1 MREKGSDSV
10 PFDVIVASGPNAA
23 LPHYHSGDRALR
35 EGEPIVIDMG
45 ARVDGYCSDLSRT
58 VCLGKEDA
66 RFAKVYDLVLGAQ
79 LTAIATIEA
88 GMSGDSADG
97 MARTVIEQGG
107 YGEEFGHGLGHG
119 VGLAP
124 HELPRLG
131 RGSPDVLQDCMV
143 FTVEPGVYISGW
155 GGVRIED
162 VVVLEQ
168 GRARVLSRARKAA

>member
-1 MREKGSDSV
+1 
-10 PFDVIVASGPNAA
+10 
-23 LPHYHSGDRALR
+23 LR
-35 EGEPIVIDMG
+35 EGEPIVVDMG
-45 ARVDGYCSDLSRT
+45 AHVDGYCSDISRT
-58 VCLGKEDA
+58 ICLGEEDD

-107 YGEEFGHGLGHG
+107 HGEGFGHGLGHG

-131 RGSPDVLQDCMV
+131 RGSTDVLQDGMV
-143 FTVEPGVYISGW
+143 FTVEPGIYISGW

-168 GRARVLSRARKAA
+168 GGVKVLSHASKIK